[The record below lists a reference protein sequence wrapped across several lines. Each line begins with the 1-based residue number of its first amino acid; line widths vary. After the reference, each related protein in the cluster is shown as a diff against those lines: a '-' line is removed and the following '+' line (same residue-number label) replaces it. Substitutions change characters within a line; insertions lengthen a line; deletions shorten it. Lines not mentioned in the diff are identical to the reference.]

1 MKYSQLL
8 GSTLREAQHGADLVS
23 HDLLLRAGYIRQLAA
38 GIFSYLHLGQR
49 SLKKVEQILREEM
62 DRIGG
67 VEINMPVVHP
77 AELWKKTG
85 RYDDIDDSLVR
96 FKDRT
101 DRPTVLAMTHEEV
114 VADLAR
120 TEVSSYKQL
129 PLLVYQLQTKF
140 RDEARS
146 RGGLI
151 RVREFIMKDS
161 YSLDTS
167 WEGLEKQYQN
177 HYDAYFRMFKR
188 AGLPVIAIE
197 SDVGMMGGKVA
208 HEYMYVTEIGEDT
221 IFISDNTGYMANKE
235 VATFK
240 KEYPE
245 AEQLELEKVHTPAAK
260 TIEELEGFL
269 GLPATA
275 FGKAVFYTIE
285 VEEEETKVVVAV
297 VRGDMEVHQIKIQKT
312 VGATEM
318 RPSTEAEIRAAGME
332 PGFAS
337 PIGAN
342 RDKCIIVVDDL
353 VANSNNLVV
362 GANEVDYHLKNA
374 CFGRDFEA
382 DHVAD
387 IVAAFDGALAPDAK
401 GPDDKLRAVRGVEVG
416 NIFQLGI
423 KYTKALDATFMDVD
437 GRPKPIIMGSYGIGV
452 GRLLACLIEEYND
465 EHGIKLPISVAPF
478 QVHLVSLM
486 ENDEIAA
493 QSQGIY
499 EQLQAKGIEV
509 LYDDRGKK
517 VATAGVKFSD
527 ADLVGCP
534 IRLTVSKR
542 SIKNGGSEMKI
553 RSTGLT
559 SMVPLDSV
567 VETAVEEVKRQFAA
581 LEE

>member
-8 GSTLREAQHGADLVS
+8 GTTLREAQHGADLAS

-49 SLKKVEQILREEM
+49 SLKKVEGILREEM

-67 VEINMPVVHP
+67 VEISMPVVHP

-101 DRPTVLAMTHEEV
+101 DRPAVLAMTHEEV

-151 RVREFIMKDS
+151 RVREFVMKDS

-240 KEYPE
+240 KEFVE
-245 AEQLELEKVHTPAAK
+245 AEPQELEKVHTPAAK
-260 TIEELEGFL
+260 TIEELQEFMQ
-269 GLPATA
+269 LPASA
-275 FGKAVFYTIE
+275 FGKAVFFTIE
-285 VEEEETKVVVAV
+285 KEEKPHVIVAV
-297 VRGDMEVHQIKIQKT
+297 VRGDMEVHQIKIQKMI
-312 VGATEM
+312 GATEM
-318 RPSTEAEIRAAGME
+318 RPSTEPEIKAIGLE

-342 RDKCIIVVDDL
+342 REMCTIIVDDL
-353 VANSNNLVV
+353 IAKTNNLVV

-374 CFGRDFEA
+374 CYGRDYEA
-382 DHVAD
+382 DQVGD

-401 GPDDKLRAVRGVEVG
+401 GPEDKLRAVRGVEVG

-423 KYTKALDATFMDVD
+423 KYTKALDATFMDTG
-437 GRPKPIIMGSYGIGV
+437 GRPQPIIMGSYGIGV

-465 EHGIKLPISVAPF
+465 ENGIKLPISVAPY

-486 ENDEIAA
+486 ENEEISGHSDAL
-493 QSQGIY
+493 Y
-499 EQLQAKGIEV
+499 ESLRKEGVEV
-509 LYDDRGKK
+509 LYDNRGHK

-542 SIKNGGSEMKI
+542 SIKNGGVEMKI
-553 RSTGLT
+553 RQTG
-559 SMVPLDSV
+559 DSEILAIDDVLGKV
-567 VETAVEEVKRQFAA
+567 VAEVARQFAE
-581 LEE
+581 LEA